1 MAYQDTTN
9 TLASA
14 PSVARVS
21 AGLTP
26 NNTLLN
32 RGAAAIKSI
41 AGNNYATSASE
52 AAELRAWQEEQNSKA
67 MAFNAAEAAKNRDW
81 QKMMSDTAHQREI
94 ADLQAAGLNPVL
106 SALNGNG
113 AAVTSGSTA
122 SGVTSSGAMGQPDT
136 SQVAGFVNLLG
147 SLLSAQM
154 QLNATQTSAMTNLA
168 VADKYTAMSEITSQI
183 AAAAGVQQAG
193 IHAGAARYASDQ
205 SFLSSLFGYSNQ
217 KSMQSSSQEHD
228 KNMAA
233 NYPSG
238 MWQFINRLVGGDSGM
253 DGLPSARNIL
263 TPVFNWF
270 KESPRGTDR
279 IKGILSSGSAKSLYE
294 DYKSR
299 GYYD

>member
-26 NNTLLN
+26 SNTLLN
-32 RGAAAIKSI
+32 RGAAAIHSI

-52 AAELRAWQEEQNSKA
+52 AATLRAWQEEQNSKA

-113 AAVTSGSTA
+113 ASVTSGATA

-136 SQVAGFVNLLG
+136 SQVAGFVHLLG

-168 VADKYTAMSEITSQI
+168 VADKYTAMSQITAQI

-193 IHAGAARYASDQ
+193 IHAGAQAYAADQ
-205 SFLSSLFGYSNQ
+205 SYRSTQYAYDTQS
-217 KSMQSSSQEHD
+217 SMQSDRFVHD
-228 KNMAA
+228 KDMAA
-233 NYPSG
+233 NYPTN
-238 MWQFINRLVGGDSGM
+238 MWQVLNRIIGGDQGLSGV
-253 DGLPSARNIL
+253 PSVRDVPKYVGQIYDW
-263 TPVFNWF
+263 VM
-270 KESPRGTDR
+270 SPRIDVGPFGAGR
-279 IKGILSSGSAKSLYE
+279 K
-294 DYKSR
+294 
-299 GYYD
+299 